1 MDSILENEMPE
12 QFKEFVCLLKNE
24 LEISFMKIM
33 LHHCLNFFD
42 SYSIFIQIV
51 KGGEQIGL
59 FVLQGET
66 SDVCGSR
73 KKQNRVALETIPN
86 IKNC

>member
-1 MDSILENEMPE
+1 LFE
-12 QFKEFVCLLKNE
+12 
-24 LEISFMKIM
+24 
-33 LHHCLNFFD
+33 FFD

-59 FVLQGET
+59 FALQGET

-73 KKQNRVALETIPN
+73 KSKTELL
-86 IKNC
+86 